1 MVFGQLH
8 DERSGVAG
16 EQLGLLQHDAGEDD
30 GDDAQEVEHGGHV
43 PRCRRVA
50 GCQRAEHER
59 DDGHLG
65 TARNHRGG
73 HDGHATIHLV
83 LDGLGGHDGGHT
95 ATGGD
100 EHGDERFTGQAEL
113 AEDTVHDERDAGHV
127 AAQLQDAQQQEQDDH
142 LRDEADDGADAGDDA
157 VVDEG
162 LQPRRDVGRFHGIGD
177 DGAKTRDPQAPRA
190 VGRIGL
196 LDLKGLLVIGE
207 RDGLLLHVAVLV
219 LYLHRGHGMG
229 SLRLLVEVG
238 DDGLRLLVFGQG
250 VLVFGYGVLI
260 GVVFRSFGL
269 LGGQGVE
276 HFLRFVGGQLGF
288 LILAQD
294 VLNIGHDL
302 GMSILVFL
310 GGLVE
315 RGVAGVEPA
324 IAGDAVVGPVGH
336 HAAANGDRQP
346 VHEEHDDDEDGQA
359 QPAVGDHAVD
369 LLRGGQARARALD
382 GLVHNMADGVI
393 ALGGDDGLGIVIE
406 LVLDGGADSGDGV
419 QVGLGKLE
427 VGDGLVLGLEQL
439 DGVPARS
446 VGSDLIAEHALDLDE
461 RLLNGGVEPH
471 LRRRDLVAS
480 SGIDGGLDHILHAAA
495 LQRRGGDDGAPEF
508 AGQAVDVDLVAVLL
522 HQVHHVQ
529 GDHNRNA
536 KVQDLAGQIQVTLKV
551 GGVHQV
557 DDGVRAAFEQVIARH
572 DLLGRIRGQRVDA
585 RQVRDGHVLVARVL
599 AFLLLDGDARPVANV
614 LVGARQVVEHRRLA
628 AVRVAG
634 KGNADSHDLPF
645 LRIDPASYAVRDST
659 SINVSSCQV
668 RSLF

>member
-1 MVFGQLH
+1 MVLGQLH
-8 DERSGVAG
+8 DERGCLAS

-30 GDDAQEVEHGGHV
+30 GDDAQEVEHGCHV
-43 PRCRRVA
+43 PRCRRIA

-65 TARNHRGG
+65 AARDHRGG
-73 HDGHATIHLV
+73 HDGHTTVHLV
-83 LDGLGGHDGGHT
+83 LDSLGGHDGRHA
-95 ATGGD
+95 ATRGD

-113 AEDTVHDERDAGHV
+113 AEYAVHDERDAGHI

-196 LDLKGLLVIGE
+196 FHLKGLLVIGE

-219 LYLHRGHGMG
+219 LYLHGGHSMRGL
-229 SLRLLVEVG
+229 SPLIEVG
-238 DDGLRLLVFGQG
+238 DDGLRLLVFGHG
-250 VLVFGYGVLI
+250 VIVFGHGVRI
-260 GVVFRSFGL
+260 GTIFRRLGL

-276 HFLRFVGGQLGF
+276 HFLRFVGRQLG
-288 LILAQD
+288 LLVLAQD
-294 VLNIGHDL
+294 VLDISHNL
-302 GMSILVFL
+302 GVSILVLL

-324 IAGDAVVGPVGH
+324 VAGDAVVGPVSH
-336 HAAANGDRQP
+336 HAAADGDRQP
-346 VHEEHDDDEDGQA
+346 VHEEHDDDEDGEA
-359 QPAVGDHAVD
+359 QPTVGDHAVD

-382 GLVHNMADGVI
+382 GLVHNVADGVVT
-393 ALGGDDGLGIVIE
+393 LGGDDGLGVVIE

-419 QVGLGKLE
+419 EVRLRKLE

-439 DGVPARS
+439 DGVPTSR
-446 VGSDLIAEHALDLDE
+446 VGGHLVAKHALDLDE
-461 RLLNGGVEPH
+461 RFLDGGVELH
-471 LRRRDLVAS
+471 LRRRGLLGP
-480 SGIDGGLDHILHAAA
+480 SGIDGGLDNVLHAAA
-495 LQRRGGDDGAPEF
+495 LQRRGGDDGATQL
-508 AGQAVDVDLVAVLL
+508 AGQAVDIDLVAVFL

-529 GDHNRNA
+529 RDNDRDTQ
-536 KVQDLAGQIQVTLKV
+536 VQDLAGQIQVALKV
-551 GGVHQV
+551 GGVDQV
-557 DDGVRAAFEQVIARH
+557 DDGVGAAFEQIIARH

-599 AFLLLDGDARPVANV
+599 ALLLLDGHARPVANV
-614 LVGARQVVEHRRLA
+614 LVGTRQVVEHRRLA

-645 LRIDPASYAVRDST
+645 LRIDSASCAVLGFD
-659 SINVSSCQV
+659 VSHRPS
-668 RSLF
+668 SEAILS